1 MSCAPTNDYIIKEG
15 QGQIDWCF
23 SERLKCKSAQMLPT
37 QFLVWRFDEFSH
49 NFERLENDS
58 LHIHLPIFLRVR
70 VLDIHTVLGKKSLSA
85 HVRNGRD
92 VDILV
97 NACSVCLIME
107 NLVPMKCLI
116 SA

>member
-1 MSCAPTNDYIIKEG
+1 MS
-15 QGQIDWCF
+15 
-23 SERLKCKSAQMLPT
+23 PT
-37 QFLVWRFDEFSH
+37 QFLVWHVDEFSH
-49 NFERLENDS
+49 DNESLENDS

-70 VLDIHTVLGKKSLSA
+70 VLDIHTVLGKKKSLSA